1 MSNSLNITTGNFGND
16 ADKFFLYS
24 PALYINLH
32 DGSGDLGLGYL
43 ESEFS
48 FKAKQTFAMF
58 KTGIPKTEV
67 RRDMIEQ
74 EFTLEGVV
82 MQVQPETLALIM
94 QRRYDSD
101 DATYDRVMIGSIL
114 PTMLYPSV
122 ILVGQNVSGDEVRL
136 YIRKLMMAVEDLD
149 VKLGGDDYSRI
160 PFKGTAVVDDAPLTT
175 NPTWPYNATYGTQDN
190 IAFWAFAKSLSSTS

>member
-48 FKAKQTFAMF
+48 FKSKQTYAMF

-74 EFTLEGVV
+74 EFTLEGVL
-82 MQVQPETLALIM
+82 MQIQPETLSLIM
-94 QRRYDSD
+94 QRWYDSD
-101 DATYDRVMIGSIL
+101 DATYDRVIIGSVL
-114 PTMLYPSV
+114 PTPLYPSV
-122 ILVGQNVSGDEVRL
+122 ILVGQDVSGDEVRL
-136 YIRKLMMAVEDLD
+136 YIRKLMITPEDLEI
-149 VKLGGDDYSRI
+149 KLGGDDYSRI

-175 NPTWPYNATYGTQDN
+175 NPTWPYNSTYGTQDN
-190 IAFWAFAKSLSSTS
+190 IAFWAFAKSFSSTS